1 MRTIV
6 RIQPKERTVSDIVR
20 IETDKRRSRAVVYNG
35 MVFIGGQTADDR
47 SQDIRGQTQQTLAK
61 IEKFLAQAGTD
72 KSRLLTAQIWI
83 KDLARDFQTMNE
95 VWNDWTAPNAAPTRA
110 TAQCEMGAPDVLV
123 EIIVTAAVAHSTP

>member
-1 MRTIV
+1 MT
-6 RIQPKERTVSDIVR
+6 DIVR
-20 IETDKRRSRAVVYNG
+20 IDTDKRRSRAVIYNG

-61 IEKFLAQAGTD
+61 IEAFLAQAGTD

-83 KDLARDFQTMNE
+83 KDITRDFEAMNE
-95 VWNDWTAPNAAPTRA
+95 VWNAWTAPDAAPTRA

-123 EIIVTAAVAHSTP
+123 EIIVTAAVAPHTA

>member
-1 MRTIV
+1 MT
-6 RIQPKERTVSDIVR
+6 DIVR
-20 IETDKRRSRAVVYNG
+20 IDTDKRRSRAVIYNG

-61 IEKFLAQAGTD
+61 IEAFLAQAGTD

-83 KDLARDFQTMNE
+83 KDIARDFEAMNE
-95 VWNDWTAPNAAPTRA
+95 VWNAWTAPDAAPTRA

-123 EIIVTAAVAHSTP
+123 EIIVTAAVARQTA